1 MSDMTTND
9 NDALAGALFPEPD
22 AHGQAAMLLTE
33 SLLHGLIARNVIS
46 VRDAVEMVEVAS
58 EVKEEAAEDMGDS
71 PATMQR
77 SLALLGSIRASLA
90 LDIAGR

>member
-1 MSDMTTND
+1 MPEMITND
-9 NDALAGALFPEPD
+9 NNAALAQSRFPEPD

-33 SLLHGLIARNVIS
+33 SLLHGLITRNVIS

-58 EVKEEAAEDMGDS
+58 EVKEAIAEDMGDS

-77 SLALLGSIRASLA
+77 SLALLGAIRESLA
-90 LDIAGR
+90 NDLAE